1 MNIAKTAVLDGEDM
15 NNVSKRGYLH
25 ENYRLFH
32 STDRRDMDFEMHSH
46 DFHKIVLC
54 LSGRVTYIVEGVTYF
69 LRPWDVL
76 IIPQQ
81 QIHRSIMHSSETYE
95 RMVLWIRHDFLTR
108 FDEKALLDVFEWPYQ
123 QQCGLFRP
131 DAQGRSRLID
141 RLREVE
147 RSWNAGYEGH
157 RLLADT
163 YLLQFLLDL
172 RQQLDNGAGVGD
184 GSVRSDPQM
193 TRLISF
199 INDHLSEDL
208 SIERLA
214 GAFFLSPSRLMHR
227 FREHA
232 GCTVHQYV
240 LQKRLTEAA
249 ASIRQGETVTHA
261 AHQAGFT
268 DYSAFLRAFRK
279 HYGCLPSEMK
289 KV

>member
-1 MNIAKTAVLDGEDM
+1 MNTV
-15 NNVSKRGYLH
+15 NQRGYLH

-32 STDRRDMDFEMHSH
+32 STDRRDVDFEMHSH

-76 IIPQQ
+76 IIPRQ
-81 QIHRSIMHSSETYE
+81 QIHRSIMHANETYE
-95 RMVLWIRHDFLTR
+95 RMILWIRDDYLRR
-108 FDEKALLDVFEWPYQ
+108 FDEEALLDVFRWPYR
-123 QQCGLFRP
+123 QQCGLFRA
-131 DAQGRSRLID
+131 DVQGRTRLIE

-147 RSWNAGYEGH
+147 HSWNAGYEGH
-157 RLLADT
+157 RLMADT
-163 YLLQFLLDL
+163 YLLQFLLEL
-172 RQQLDNGAGVGD
+172 GQQLKSGPGVGE
-184 GSVRSDPQM
+184 GAVRSDPQM
-193 TRLISF
+193 TRLIAY
-199 INDHLSEDL
+199 INAHLSEEL

-214 GAFFLSPSRLMHR
+214 GVLYLSPSRLMHR

-240 LQKRLTEAA
+240 LQKRLAEAA
-249 ASIRQGETVTHA
+249 ASIRRGESVTHA
-261 AHQAGFT
+261 AQRAGFA

-289 KV
+289 KG